1 MIEKN
6 GKKKLLSL
14 DSLKQVRAT
23 IGIYQLRK
31 YLSGDYKY
39 ESLLES
45 LKQYGRRRD
54 ENK

>member
-1 MIEKN
+1 MIIKN

-14 DSLKQVRAT
+14 DSLREVRAT

-31 YLSGDYKY
+31 YLSEENKY

-45 LKQYGRRRD
+45 LKKYGRKD
-54 ENK
+54 GNK